1 MNRSKVFLYNSSSA
15 ALLQIITVIAGFI
28 IPRIMLTVYGSEIN
42 GLVTSI
48 SQFIG
53 YFNLVEAGLAS
64 AAVYLLYK
72 PLAEED
78 TKGINA
84 ILSASRHFYNQSGY
98 IFVSLVLGLA
108 VIYPAFIKSSAVGTL
123 EIAILVLVLGC
134 SGALEFF
141 TMSKYRVL
149 LTADQKVY
157 VLSLASICS
166 IILMTII
173 IAVLASYEV
182 NIVVV
187 RAVALCAVFLRSFIL
202 HFYVKRNY
210 DYVDYYKEPNNA
222 ALNKRWDA
230 LYLQILGS
238 VHTGAPVIIA
248 TLFTSLKTVSVYS
261 IYNMVLGGIA
271 GLLSVAVNGLFASF
285 GDVIARNEQNVLQ
298 QAYQEFE
305 LVYYMLI
312 TWVYSCS
319 IVLIMPFIKLYTQGV
334 HDVNYNV
341 PLIGFLFVLNGLM
354 YNIKTPQGMLVISA
368 GLFKET
374 RVQTTIQGLIAVVAE
389 VILAQ
394 FWGLAGILVGA
405 ILSNLYRD
413 IDLLFFIPRN
423 VTRLPVRN
431 TFYRIVRIFICGIII
446 IFPFK
451 YITIHAV
458 SYLYW
463 IQSAIL
469 VSIYAA
475 LVVLLINVILDRKI
489 FLSVMRR
496 FWVIFANK

>member
-15 ALLQIITVIAGFI
+15 ALLQIATVIAGFI

-64 AAVYLLYK
+64 AAVYSLYK
-72 PLAEED
+72 PLADND

-84 ILSASRHFYNQSGY
+84 ILSASRRFYNQSGY
-98 IFVSLVLGLA
+98 IFVSLVIGLA
-108 VIYPAFIKSSAVGTL
+108 VIYPAFIKSSTVGTL

-157 VLSLASICS
+157 VISLASICS
-166 IILMTII
+166 IILMTAI

-187 RAVALCAVFLRSFIL
+187 RAVAISAVFLRSFIL

-210 DYVDYYKEPNNA
+210 RYVNYYSEPDNA

-230 LYLQILGS
+230 LYLEILGS
-238 VHTGAPVIIA
+238 VHTGVPVIIA

-271 GLLSVAVNGLFASF
+271 GLLSVAINGLFASF
-285 GDVIARNEQNVLQ
+285 GDVIARNEQDVLQ

-305 LVYYMLI
+305 VIYYMLI
-312 TWVYSCS
+312 SWVYSCS
-319 IVLIMPFIKLYTQGV
+319 FVLIMPFINLYTQGV

-354 YNIKTPQGMLVISA
+354 YNMKTPQGMLVISA

-413 IDLLFFIPRN
+413 IDLLFFIPRL

-431 TFYRIVRIFICGIII
+431 TFYRIVRIIICCVLIVL
-446 IFPFK
+446 PFK
-451 YITIHAV
+451 SITIHAT
-458 SYLYW
+458 SYLEW
-463 IQSAIL
+463 TQSAIL
-469 VSIYAA
+469 VGLYAA
-475 LVVLLINVILDRKI
+475 LVVLLINLIFDRKI
-489 FLSVMRR
+489 LLSVMRR
-496 FWVIFANK
+496 FRVTFAKK

>member
-15 ALLQIITVIAGFI
+15 ALLQIVTVIAGFI

-64 AAVYLLYK
+64 AAVYSLYK
-72 PLAEED
+72 PLAEKD

-123 EIAILVLVLGC
+123 EIAILVVVLGF

-149 LTADQKVY
+149 LTADQKAY

-187 RAVALCAVFLRSFIL
+187 RAVALGAVFLRSFIL

-210 DYVDYYKEPNNA
+210 DYVDYYTEPNNA

-285 GDVIARNEQNVLQ
+285 GDVIARNEQGVLQ

-334 HDVNYNV
+334 YDVNYNV

-389 VILAQ
+389 VVLAQ
-394 FWGLAGILVGA
+394 FWGLAGILIGA

-431 TFYRIVRIFICGIII
+431 TFYRIVRIFICCAII

-451 YITIHAV
+451 YITIHTV
-458 SYLYW
+458 SYLDW
-463 IQSAIL
+463 TQTAIL

-475 LVVLLINVILDRKI
+475 LVVLLINVILDRKTFVNVI
-489 FLSVMRR
+489 RR
-496 FWVIFANK
+496 FGAIFAKK